1 MKGFTLLEVMIALAI
16 AAGVLLTVISSLNH
30 HLSIVAQDAEETT
43 AALLGRAKLDDPDFG
58 SQKDGKG
65 DFAPHHPA
73 LKWERETTPTELPGL
88 NRIRLTVSWDDDR
101 KRLSLV
107 QFAQKNVQQ

>member
-30 HLSIVAQDAEETT
+30 HLSIVGQDAEETS
-43 AALLGRAKLDDPDFG
+43 AALLGRAKLDDPDF
-58 SQKDGKG
+58 SKTTENKG
-65 DFAPHHPA
+65 DFAPDHPA
-73 LKWERETTPTELPGL
+73 LKWEREITPTELPGL
-88 NRIRLTVSWDDDR
+88 NRIRLTVIWNDDK

-107 QFAQKNVQQ
+107 QFAPQNAQ